1 MSMIFRG
8 FTGDD
13 DTLSFICRGLTY
25 GDWSD
30 IAEVIAN
37 NLGID
42 DDDWSTPEGDAIIDE
57 FVVEHADDASLVDG
71 ELYYTLPLKESLCS
85 ECYFNDW
92 CDYYSE
98 DEDEDEDEE

>member
-1 MSMIFRG
+1 MKA
-8 FTGDD
+8 GDTKQCPHMFM
-13 DTLSFICRGLTY
+13 TLRN
-25 GDWSD
+25 
-30 IAEVIAN
+30 IAD

-71 ELYYTLPLKESLCS
+71 ELYYKLPLKESLCPD
-85 ECYFNDW
+85 CYFNKW